1 MKSKFL
7 LIASIITFIVV
18 ACSKIMPPEPDPET
32 VLAGP
37 VEDLSPQQMAN
48 HIKGDEEFRRIFGV
62 ADGLGPIFVAASCE
76 SCHAG
81 DGKGHP
87 STTLTRFGKYNGL
100 TWDPMI
106 AEGGP
111 QLQHFAISGYPSE
124 QVPSGISGMTRLVA
138 PAVTGLGYLEAVED
152 AAILALADP
161 TDANADDISGVPGYI
176 DPPDYFIAKYHHQ
189 PVGGKYIGR
198 FGKKAG
204 AIDITQQTANAYLND
219 IGITSDF
226 NMQDLYNVQT
236 GNNTGDNVPDPEV
249 SASTVHNVAFYM
261 RTLKLPARRNTND
274 AKVLQGEQI
283 FLSIGCGNCH
293 TPTLTTGNSDITALS
308 NKVIHPYTD
317 LLLHDMGN
325 ELNDNYTEGS
335 AQPAEWRTPP
345 LWGIGLTKDSQ
356 GGQMFLLH
364 DGRARTFEEAINY
377 HGGEGTN
384 SRTAFQN
391 LTLSGKEALI
401 KFLES
406 L

>member
-18 ACSKIMPPEPDPET
+18 ACSKIMPPEPDPEA

-48 HIKGDEEFRRIFGV
+48 HIKGDEEFSRVFGV
-62 ADGLGPIFVAASCE
+62 SDGLGPIFVAASCE

-87 STTLTRFGKYNGL
+87 STTLTRFGKYNGP

-106 AEGGP
+106 SEGGP
-111 QLQHFAISGYPSE
+111 QLQHFSISGYPAE
-124 QVPSGISGMTRLVA
+124 QVPSGIFGMTRLVA
-138 PAVTGLGYLEAVED
+138 PAVTGLGYLEAIED
-152 AAILALADP
+152 AAILALADAA
-161 TDANADDISGVPGYI
+161 DANADGISGVPSYI
-176 DPPDYFIAKYHHQ
+176 APPNYFIAKYHHQ
-189 PVGGKYIGR
+189 PVAGKYIGR

-204 AIDITQQTANAYLND
+204 AIDLTQQTANAYLND

-261 RTLKLPARRNTND
+261 RTLKLPPRRNAKD

-283 FLSIGCGNCH
+283 FLNIGCGGCH
-293 TPTLTTGNSDITALS
+293 TPTLTTGNSDIAALS

-364 DGRARTFEEAINY
+364 DGRAKTFEEAINY
-377 HGGEGTN
+377 HGGESSG

-391 LTLSGKEALI
+391 LTQSEKEALI